1 MSTNVHL
8 TPALEQFAR
17 ECVDSGRYNNIS
29 EVMRAALRLLQER
42 EERRQKFDAML
53 EDVEAEVAREG
64 TVPLETVL
72 AEMDAIIKDGAKS
85 RAKAG
90 TKPRRK

>member
-8 TPALEQFAR
+8 TPELERFAR

-29 EVMRAALRLLQER
+29 EVMRAALRLL
-42 EERRQKFDAML
+42 EEAEARRRKFDAML
-53 EDVEAEVAREG
+53 EEVEAEVERDG

-72 AEMDAIIKDGAKS
+72 AEMDEIIKNRGK
-85 RAKAG
+85 
-90 TKPRRK
+90 

>member
-1 MSTNVHL
+1 LSTNVHL

-42 EERRQKFDAML
+42 EERRHQFDAML
-53 EDVEAEVAREG
+53 EEVEAEVAREG
-64 TVPLETVL
+64 TIPAETVL
-72 AEMDAIIKDGAKS
+72 AEMEAIIKAGAKARAKS
-85 RAKAG
+85 R
-90 TKPRRK
+90 RK